1 MGSTTKPRSASRG
14 DEREPWEK
22 TPTTETTSAAHMTS
36 PGHGEGHRRR
46 WIVAA
51 GVAVVVL
58 VVAVIAGVAT
68 WGDDETSTSGTST
81 TEAPSATETAP
92 RTAAPAPARAP
103 APVVPAPGPSDD
115 GAVLLEDGRHAAMI
129 TGLDVEGRAVEVDV
143 VQFLMGDEATA
154 AYRED
159 HPDDP
164 TGSPDNDY
172 YIVNDNP
179 RLRTLPVVNDVVV
192 TVVSTGTSAN
202 DPHTI
207 AFEDLPGYFA
217 TYEGAGGQIWYNP
230 FWLTVDDDRIVA
242 LDEQYTP

>member
-1 MGSTTKPRSASRG
+1 
-14 DEREPWEK
+14 
-22 TPTTETTSAAHMTS
+22 
-36 PGHGEGHRRR
+36 
-46 WIVAA
+46 
-51 GVAVVVL
+51 
-58 VVAVIAGVAT
+58 VIAGVAT

-81 TEAPSATETAP
+81 TEAPSATETP
-92 RTAAPAPARAP
+92 PTVAPAPAPAP
-103 APVVPAPGPSDD
+103 APVVPAPGPTDD

-129 TGLDVEGRAVEVDV
+129 TGLDVDGRAVEVDV

-179 RLRTLPVVNDVVV
+179 RLRTLPVVDDVSV
-192 TVVSTGTSAN
+192 TVVATSTSAN

-217 TYEGAGGQIWYNP
+217 TYEGAGGQIWWNP
-230 FWLTVDDDRIVA
+230 FWLTVEDDRIVA

>member
-1 MGSTTKPRSASRG
+1 
-14 DEREPWEK
+14 
-22 TPTTETTSAAHMTS
+22 MTS

-81 TEAPSATETAP
+81 TEAPSATETP
-92 RTAAPAPARAP
+92 PTVAPAPAP
-103 APVVPAPGPSDD
+103 APVVPAPGPTDD

-129 TGLDVEGRAVEVDV
+129 TGLDVDGRAVEVDV

-179 RLRTLPVVNDVVV
+179 RLRTLPVADDVVV
-192 TVVSTGTSAN
+192 TVVSTSTSAN
-202 DPHTI
+202 DPHRI
-207 AFEDLPGYFA
+207 AFEDLPGYVA
-217 TYEGAGGQIWYNP
+217 TYEGAGGQLWYNP
-230 FWLTVDDDRIVA
+230 FWLTVEDDRIVA

>member
-1 MGSTTKPRSASRG
+1 MTATTPAHLRMGP
-14 DEREPWEK
+14 
-22 TPTTETTSAAHMTS
+22 
-36 PGHGEGHRRR
+36 PGHGEVQRRR
-46 WIVAA
+46 WIVGAA
-51 GVAVVVL
+51 IAVVVL
-58 VVAVIAGVAT
+58 VVALIAAVAT
-68 WGDDETSTSGTST
+68 WGDDDGTSTSGNSGTST

-92 RTAAPAPARAP
+92 PATAP
-103 APVVPAPGPSDD
+103 APVVPAPEPGPADQ
-115 GAVLLEDGRHAAMI
+115 GGPVLEDGRHAAMI
-129 TGLDVEGRAVEVDV
+129 TGLDVGARAVEVDV

-172 YIVNDNP
+172 YVVNDNP
-179 RLRTLPVVNDVVV
+179 RLRTLPVVADAEV
-192 TVVSTGTSAN
+192 TVVATDVSAN

-217 TYEGAGGQIWYNP
+217 AYEGPAGQLWWNP

-242 LDEQYTP
+242 MEEQYTP